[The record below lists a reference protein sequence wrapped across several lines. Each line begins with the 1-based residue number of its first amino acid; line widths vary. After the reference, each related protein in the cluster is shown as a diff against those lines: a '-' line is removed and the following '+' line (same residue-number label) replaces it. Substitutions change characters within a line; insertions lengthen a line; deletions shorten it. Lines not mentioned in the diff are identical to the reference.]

1 MVKDET
7 LRNENEIFKTN
18 LEEKLIPQIRERIDN
33 GENRIEYTEEEIK
46 QILEVD
52 YTTENFYQRF
62 KTMLLNTEI
71 GVSIK
76 RIPGNNKFT
85 FFERLDGVK
94 RESDLFKAKFEHSFK
109 PKLIEYLNS
118 HISIGIPEDWLKAKL
133 DMVGYS
139 TSGVYKKLRDMLV
152 VSEITISIERKSDGN
167 GFIFYN
173 KKLAE
178 EHDARVD
185 KEVKEYEE
193 KRKIILEAERQEEL
207 NRPYPEDL
215 FSDIT
220 SRFPPHPKSLEPKF
234 LESEEVRDRNSDKKI
249 RTKSPESELDHE
261 STMRF
266 YEKENDDGE
275 DNFDSLSKCP
285 VCGSDVVM
293 FSPECHGCG
302 IVLKWKEEG

>member
-18 LEEKLIPQIRERIDN
+18 LDEKLIPQIRERIDS

-76 RIPGNNKFT
+76 RIPGNSKFT
-85 FFERLDGVK
+85 FFERLDGIK
-94 RESDLFKAKFEHSFK
+94 RESDLFKVKFERQFK
-109 PKLIEYLNS
+109 PKLIEYLNN
-118 HISIGIPEDWLKAKL
+118 HISIGIPEDWIKEKL
-133 DMVGYS
+133 YMVEYS
-139 TSGVYKKLRDMLV
+139 TDSVYNKLRGMLA
-152 VSEITISIERKSDGN
+152 VSGITVSIQRKIDGN

-173 KKLAE
+173 KRLAE

-215 FSDIT
+215 FSDIA
-220 SRFPPHPKSLEPKF
+220 SKFPPPPKSLESNGEDLRKSKF
-234 LESEEVRDRNSDKKI
+234 HKGEDSR
-249 RTKSPESELDHE
+249 KSE
-261 STMRF
+261 STMKF
-266 YEKENDDGE
+266 YEKENDDSE
-275 DNFDSLSKCP
+275 DDFNSLSKCP

-293 FSPECHGCG
+293 FSPECHACRT
-302 IVLKWKEEG
+302 VLKWKEES